1 MDMSV
6 AQRSRMDAQN
16 APIAIVH
23 GGIFVFA
30 NQRYLQQ
37 FALSSLDE
45 LQLIPILDLVVT
57 EEQEVLRKC
66 LRYAEKEMA
75 CTGLPQERVFT
86 MKSADGDIFAVA
98 ILFECTT
105 FDDEQCIKL
114 SLRLVSNSTI
124 LNKIRSIPWSYYFS
138 MAVLLFLF
146 FLPNMLLLNL
156 QINNSLKVY
165 FSPDAA
171 SLVAENSARE
181 YFPTDQVM
189 VLMFEGVALY
199 SDGFLT
205 AFNELA
211 HKIENLERVYNVISV
226 TTQDH
231 IAGTAD
237 GFMVEPVISIEK
249 LSESHPSKRSEI
261 ILEDRFARGALMA
274 ENGTALSM
282 IIVPQKTDSSPQRT
296 ELMDEIMSIVSEHRL
311 DGYLTAAAGEIPLDV
326 AEFDS
331 MLRDNM
337 IFIPATTLT
346 GLLLIWLLFKRV
358 LALVVSG
365 AVVGVVVSSTIAIYV
380 IAEQPFTLISSIT
393 SPLLSALTIAALV
406 HLFNAIQFASQ
417 RGYYGKTR
425 VKIALGE
432 VRRPALFTSLT
443 TAAGLASLGAS
454 PIPPIATFG
463 LIASCGVMLIFFMVI
478 YVVPQIFVRW
488 DCDVWSAKTGR
499 MSWMDATVRFF
510 CRMGIRYPVHV
521 LGVSLFLLII
531 GLPQLSTIKVETNL
545 QEFFSP
551 DHEIR
556 KSIDRIDNTLVGTLP
571 IEVFLK
577 SDNLDTF
584 KRPDILRQLK
594 QFQLWAESL
603 SQVDKTI
610 SLADY
615 VEDMNWGFH
624 EEDEK
629 FRKIPDDSDLISQY
643 LLIYDGEDMYDL
655 VDQDFKTTL
664 VSLNLNQHNAND
676 ITNVIEQIENYLRL
690 NIDSSINWEIVGVG
704 RLFSDLEELL
714 VNGQVYSLLG
724 ALMLIFVLM
733 LILWRSFLQSVLCM
747 LPNLS
752 PILLIFI
759 FMGLF
764 GIWLDMATAM
774 IASVAVGIAVD
785 DTIHIFHGFIKRV
798 NQGVMPSVALLRT
811 TALAGRAVLTTTI
824 ILSSQFMVL
833 VSSQFVPTQNFGMLT
848 SIGLFAALIF
858 DLLLLPAI
866 LIMVYN
872 RKMMQQN
879 QELICQRG

>member
-6 AQRSRMDAQN
+6 AQRSRMDVQS

-30 NQRYLQQ
+30 NQKYLQQ

-57 EEQEVLRKC
+57 EEREVLRKY

-75 CTGLPQERVFT
+75 YTGLPQEKIFT
-86 MKSADGDIFAVA
+86 MQSVDGNIFAVA

-114 SLRLVSNSTI
+114 SLKLVSNSTV
-124 LNKIRSIPWSYYFS
+124 LHKIRSIPWSYYFS

-146 FLPNMLLLNL
+146 SLPNMLLLNL
-156 QINNSLKVY
+156 EINNSLKVY
-165 FSPDAA
+165 FSSNAA
-171 SLVAENSARE
+171 SLVAENAARE

-211 HKIENLERVYNVISV
+211 EKIENLAHVYNVISV

-231 IAGTAD
+231 ISGTAD
-237 GFMVEPVISIEK
+237 GFMVEPVISIER
-249 LSESHPSKRSEI
+249 LNESHPSKRPEI
-261 ILEDRFARGALMA
+261 ILADRFARGALMS
-274 ENGTALSM
+274 ENGNALSM
-282 IIVPQKTDSSPQRT
+282 IIVPQQTDSSPQRT
-296 ELMDEIMSIVSEHRL
+296 ELMDDIMKVVSEHRL
-311 DGYLTAAAGEIPLDV
+311 DGYLTAAAGEVPLDV

-358 LALVVSG
+358 LAVVVSG

-417 RGYYGKTR
+417 RGYYGKMR
-425 VKIALGE
+425 VKVALGE

-454 PIPPIATFG
+454 PIPPISTFG

-488 DCDVWSAKTGR
+488 DCNVWPARTGR
-499 MSWMDATVRFF
+499 ISWMDGFVRFF
-510 CRMGIRYPVHV
+510 CCLGIRYPVHV

-531 GLPQLSTIKVETNL
+531 GLPQLSNIKVETNL

-556 KSIDRIDNTLVGTLP
+556 KSIDRIDNSLVGTLP
-571 IEVFLK
+571 VEVFFN
-577 SDNLDTF
+577 SDDLDTF

-610 SLADY
+610 SLVDY
-615 VEDMNWGFH
+615 VEEMNWGFH
-624 EEDEK
+624 EENAK
-629 FRKIPDDSDLISQY
+629 FRKIPDDPDLISQY

-655 VDQDFKTTL
+655 VDPDFKTTL
-664 VSLNLNQHNAND
+664 VSLNLNEHNAND
-676 ITNVIEQIENYLRL
+676 ITSVLEQIENYLSL
-690 NIDSSINWEIVGVG
+690 NVDGNISWKIVGVG

-714 VNGQVYSLLG
+714 VKGQIYSLLG
-724 ALMLIFVLM
+724 ALILIFVLM
-733 LILWRSFLQSVLCM
+733 LLLWRSFLQSALCM

-785 DTIHIFHGFIKRV
+785 DTIHIFHGFIKRI
-798 NQGVMPSVALLRT
+798 NQGVMPATALLRT
-811 TALAGRAVLTTTI
+811 TSLAGRAVLTTTI

-833 VSSQFVPTQNFGMLT
+833 VSSRFVPTQNFGMLT
-848 SIGLFAALIF
+848 SIGLLSALIF
-858 DLLLLPAI
+858 DLLILPAI

-872 RKMMQQN
+872 KKIAQQK
-879 QELICQRG
+879 QGLICQRG